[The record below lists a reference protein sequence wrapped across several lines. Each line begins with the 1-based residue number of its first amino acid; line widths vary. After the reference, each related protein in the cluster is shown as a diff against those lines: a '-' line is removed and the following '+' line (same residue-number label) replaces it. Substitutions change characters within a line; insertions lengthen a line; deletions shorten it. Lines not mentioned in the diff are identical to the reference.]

1 MANTSN
7 GVIGFPRWT
16 DGATFTQPAGA
27 SSSGTYPVTNLG
39 SLPLA
44 QVWRS
49 SSASTTN
56 AQFVATLDKQRG
68 VRLVALVGHN
78 ISLVGKI
85 RVRLYSDTGMASLL
99 YDSGWIDAW
108 PVVYAWDQLEWED
121 DNWWSGQYT
130 DLETTGYRW
139 TRPLWLDKQ
148 YLARAIKVE
157 VSDTTNAAGYIECG
171 MFEVAQGWQVGINFG
186 YGAQYG
192 FRFRS
197 QSVEAI
203 GGAKY
208 FERRD
213 KPRVF
218 KGQISYLDRDEA
230 MAKAFEHQRQMD
242 IDTPFL
248 WMPDPT
254 STTNLLREVF
264 LARNVDPGLMTY
276 ASPSRDTVPLAFE
289 EVM

>member
-1 MANTSN
+1 MADSAA
-7 GVIGFPRWT
+7 VIGFPRWT
-16 DGATFTQPAGA
+16 DRITFAQPAGST
-27 SSSGTYPVTNLG
+27 SSATYPVTNLG

-49 SSASTTN
+49 ASADAADT
-56 AQFVATLDKQRG
+56 QFTATLDRARG
-68 VRLVALVGHN
+68 VRLLALVGHN
-78 ISLVGKI
+78 ISLLGKI
-85 RVRLYSDTGMASLL
+85 RVRLYSDTDLTALL

-108 PVVYAWDQLEWED
+108 PVVYTPDQLEWED
-121 DNWWSGQYT
+121 DNWWSGQYA
-130 DLETTGYRW
+130 DLEITGYRW
-139 TRPLWLDKQ
+139 TRPLWLDAQ
-148 YLARAIKVE
+148 VLARGIKVE
-157 VSDTTNAAGYIECG
+157 VDDTTNSAGYIECG
-171 MFEVAQGWQVGINFG
+171 MFEVSQGWQVGINFS

-218 KGQISYLDRDEA
+218 KGQISYLEREEA

-264 LARNVDPGLMTY
+264 LARNVDPGLMAYSTFN
-276 ASPSRDTVPLAFE
+276 RDQVPLAFE